1 MSKFEPNDIA
11 ELQRFFTAQ
20 GQIVKKLP
28 DPKAVRDFS
37 EVVIKNND
45 NTYDTYKMIGGNWHK
60 IGSNIADATKIV
72 SGGDGGS
79 GTAGVTSFN
88 SRGGVVTPQT
98 GDYTA
103 EQVSAIPI
111 SYLDPDGTLTANS
124 DTKVASQKAGKTYS
138 DTKLAKSSNL
148 SDVSNRQTALD
159 NLTDVSSATN
169 EEVLTK
175 DTVTG
180 NAIFKALPAGQSIH
194 HSEFTSTTAVS
205 GLPNEPGETD
215 TYTVWGDAGETINLG
230 TFTVYNGDDGT
241 DGTNGTNGVGVP
253 AGGTTGQVLKKID
266 GTDYNTEWNDES
278 GGGGALNDLTDVNAP
293 SPSDG
298 QALVY
303 DSGSGTW
310 IPGTIAIA
318 SIISLVLG
326 EMSGT
331 TISALSN
338 FSVSIT
344 IS

>member
-45 NTYDTYKMIGGNWHK
+45 NTYDTYKMIGGNWNK
-60 IGSNIADATKIV
+60 IGSNIANVTKII
-72 SGGDGGS
+72 SGGNGGS

-215 TYTVWGDAGETINLG
+215 TYTVWGDVGETINLG
-230 TFTVYNGDDGT
+230 TFTVYNGDDG
-241 DGTNGTNGVGVP
+241 V
-253 AGGTTGQVLKKID
+253 
-266 GTDYNTEWNDES
+266 
-278 GGGGALNDLTDVNAP
+278 GGGGALDDLTDVDAA
-293 SPSDG
+293 SPTDG
-298 QALVY
+298 QVLTYNTAT
-303 DSGSGTW
+303 SKW
-310 IPGTIAIA
+310 IPTTIAVAAVLLMSLSVDSWWGLGVFNFGA
-318 SIISLVLG
+318 STIVLA
-326 EMSGT
+326 E
-331 TISALSN
+331 
-338 FSVSIT
+338 
-344 IS
+344 